1 MEITDNSIIP
11 VILSG
16 GSGTRLWP
24 LSRESY
30 PKQFLALDSRTKKT
44 LLQNTYER
52 LLGLEG
58 LEKPILICNEDHRF
72 IVAEQFRDLNTT
84 PQAIILEPVG
94 RNTAPA
100 IAVAALQAVSSGKD
114 PLLLVLAADHLIEN
128 VDEFKR
134 VIQSAKTYANQ
145 GRLVTFGIIPTC
157 AETGYGYIEAKES
170 PNQEDQ
176 ITGLEI
182 NKFIEKPSKDIAEKL
197 IKDSRYT
204 WNSGM
209 FLFKASS
216 IINELEKFSPEII
229 NYCKIA
235 IEKDS
240 VDLDFLRLEA
250 DSFKKC
256 PKVSLDIAV
265 MEKTKLGTVL
275 PLNVGW
281 SDIGS
286 WKSLWDISQKNNDG
300 NYINGRVIAEKSK
313 NCFLKS
319 EQRLIIGIGIEN
331 LIIVDTND
339 AILVANR
346 DQSQNIG
353 NIIKNLNSSDFPE
366 GKVHKKI
373 YRPWGNYTTIV
384 EGNGWLVKLIEVKPN
399 ASLSLQMH
407 HHRAEHWVVVNGTA
421 LIEKNGE
428 KQLLSENESTF
439 IPLVCKHRL
448 SNPGRM
454 KLELIEVQSGTYL
467 DEEDIIRF
475 EDSYGRIKNIV
486 NKKT

>member
-1 MEITDNSIIP
+1 MKITDNSIIP

-44 LLQNTYER
+44 LLQKTYER

-58 LEKPILICNEDHRF
+58 LENPILICNENHRF
-72 IVAEQFRDLNTT
+72 IVAEQFREINTD

-100 IAVAALQAVSSGKD
+100 IAVAALQAISLGKD
-114 PLLLVLAADHLIEN
+114 PLLLILAADHLIEN
-128 VDEFKR
+128 IIEFQR
-134 VIQSAKTYANQ
+134 VIQSAKAYAKQ
-145 GRLVTFGIIPTC
+145 GRLVTFGIVPTC
-157 AETGYGYIEAKES
+157 AETGYGYIEAKEL
-170 PNQEDQ
+170 NDDEDQ
-176 ITGLEI
+176 IDGIEI
-182 NKFIEKPSKDIAEKL
+182 NKFIEKPNQEIAEKL

-216 IINELEKFSPEII
+216 IISELEKFSPEII

-235 IEKDS
+235 IEKD
-240 VDLDFLRLEA
+240 VEDLDFLRLETE
-250 DSFKKC
+250 SFKKC
-256 PKVSLDIAV
+256 PKISLDIAV

-275 PLNVGW
+275 PLNAGW

-286 WKSLWDISQKNNDG
+286 WKSLWDISQKNKDG
-300 NYINGRVIAEKSK
+300 NYINGKIIAEKSR
-313 NCFLKS
+313 NCYLES
-319 EQRLIIGIGIEN
+319 EQRLIVGIGIEN
-331 LIIVDTND
+331 LIVVDTND

-353 NIIKNLNSSDFPE
+353 NIIKNLCSKDFPE
-366 GKVHKKI
+366 GKIHRKI

-384 EGNGWLVKLIEVKPN
+384 EGNRWLVKLIEVKPN

-407 HHRAEHWVVVNGTA
+407 HYRAEHWVVVNGTA

-439 IPLVCKHRL
+439 IPLGCKHRL
-448 SNPGRM
+448 SNPGRI
-454 KLELIEVQSGTYL
+454 KLELIEVQSGMYL

-475 EDSYGRIKNIV
+475 EDSYGRTKNLG
-486 NKKT
+486 

>member
-1 MEITDNSIIP
+1 MKITNNSISP

-30 PKQFLALDSRTKKT
+30 PKQFLALDSRTNKT
-44 LLQNTYER
+44 LLQKTYER

-58 LEKPILICNEDHRF
+58 LETPILICNEDHRF
-72 IVAEQFRDLNTT
+72 IVAEQFRAINTN

-100 IAVAALQAVSSGKD
+100 IAVAALQAISSGKD
-114 PLLLVLAADHLIEN
+114 PLLLILAADHLIEN
-128 VDEFKR
+128 IVEFQK

-145 GRLVTFGIIPTC
+145 GRLVTFGIVPTS
-157 AETGYGYIEAKES
+157 AETGYGYIEAKEL
-170 PNQEDQ
+170 PNKKDQ
-176 ITGLEI
+176 IVGIEI
-182 NKFIEKPSKDIAEKL
+182 NKFIEKPNKAIAEKL

-216 IINELEKFSPEII
+216 ILNELEKFCPEII
-229 NYCKIA
+229 KYSKIA
-235 IEKDS
+235 IEKD
-240 VDLDFLRLEA
+240 VQDLDFLRLEEE
-250 DSFKKC
+250 SFKKC
-256 PKVSLDIAV
+256 PKISLDIAV

-286 WKSLWDISQKNNDG
+286 WKSLWNVSQKNVDG

-313 NCFLKS
+313 DCYFQS
-319 EQRLIIGIGIEN
+319 DQRLLVGIGIEN

-339 AILVANR
+339 AILVSSR

-353 NIIKNLNSSDFPE
+353 NIIKNLTSKDFPE
-366 GKVHKKI
+366 VKTHRKI

-384 EGNGWLVKLIEVKPN
+384 EGKRWLVKLIEVKPN

-407 HHRAEHWVVVNGTA
+407 HHRAEHWVVVSGTA
-421 LIEKNGE
+421 LVEKNRK

-439 IPLVCKHRL
+439 IPLGCKHRL
-448 SNPGRM
+448 SNPGKM

-475 EDSYGRIKNIV
+475 EDSYGRIKGL
-486 NKKT
+486 

>member
-1 MEITDNSIIP
+1 MKITNNSISP

-30 PKQFLALDSRTKKT
+30 PKQFLALDSRTNKT
-44 LLQNTYER
+44 LLQKTYER
-52 LLGLEG
+52 LLGLEE
-58 LEKPILICNEDHRF
+58 LDSPILICNEDHRF
-72 IVAEQFRDLNTT
+72 IVAEQFRAINTD
-84 PQAIILEPVG
+84 PQAIILEPIG

-100 IAVAALQAVSSGKD
+100 IAVAALHAISSGKD
-114 PLLLVLAADHLIEN
+114 PLLLILAADHLIEN
-128 VDEFKR
+128 IVEFQR

-145 GRLVTFGIIPTC
+145 GRLVTFGIVPTS
-157 AETGYGYIEAKES
+157 AETGYGYIESKEF
-170 PNQEDQ
+170 PNKKDQ
-176 ITGLEI
+176 IVGLEI
-182 NKFIEKPSKDIAEKL
+182 NKFIEKPKKAIAEKL

-209 FLFKASS
+209 FLFRASS
-216 IINELEKFSPEII
+216 ILKELKKFCPEII
-229 NYCKIA
+229 KYSKIA
-235 IEKDS
+235 IEKDLE
-240 VDLDFLRLEA
+240 DLDFLRLEE

-256 PKVSLDIAV
+256 PKISLDIAV

-286 WKSLWDISQKNNDG
+286 WKSLWDISQKNING
-300 NYINGRVIAEKSK
+300 NYINGRVIAEKS
-313 NCFLKS
+313 NDCYFHS
-319 EQRLIIGIGIEN
+319 DQRLLVGIGVEN

-339 AILVANR
+339 ATLVSSR

-353 NIIKNLNSSDFPE
+353 KIIKSLNSKDFPE
-366 GKVHKKI
+366 VKTHRKI

-384 EGNGWLVKLIEVKPN
+384 EGKRWLVKLIEVKPN

-407 HHRAEHWVVVNGTA
+407 HHRAEHWVVVSGTA
-421 LIEKNGE
+421 LIEKNGK

-439 IPLVCKHRL
+439 IPLGCKHRL
-448 SNPGRM
+448 SNPGKM

-475 EDSYGRIKNIV
+475 EDSYGRIKGEY
-486 NKKT
+486 

>member
-1 MEITDNSIIP
+1 MKITDNSIIP

-30 PKQFLALDSRTKKT
+30 PKQFLALDSRTNKT
-44 LLQNTYER
+44 LLQRTYER

-58 LEKPILICNEDHRF
+58 LENPILICNEDHRF
-72 IVAEQFRDLNTT
+72 IVAEQFREINID

-100 IAVAALQAVSSGKD
+100 IAVAALKAISLNKD
-114 PLLLVLAADHLIEN
+114 PLLLILAADHLIEN
-128 VDEFKR
+128 IVEFQN
-134 VIQSAKTYANQ
+134 VIQSAKTFANK
-145 GRLVTFGIIPTC
+145 GRIVTFGIVPTC
-157 AETGYGYIEAKES
+157 AETGYGYIETKELS
-170 PNQEDQ
+170 SKEDQ

-182 NKFIEKPSKDIAEKL
+182 NKFIEKPNKEIAKKL

-216 IINELEKFSPEII
+216 IISELKKFYPEII

-235 IEKDS
+235 IEKD
-240 VDLDFLRLEA
+240 VEDLDFLRLQEE
-250 DSFKKC
+250 SFKKC
-256 PKVSLDIAV
+256 PKISLDIAV
-265 MEKTKLGTVL
+265 MEKTNLGTVL

-286 WKSLWDISQKNNDG
+286 WKSLWDISEKNNDG

-313 NCFLKS
+313 NCYLKS
-319 EQRLIIGIGIEN
+319 EQRLVVGIGIEN
-331 LIIVDTND
+331 LIVVDTND
-339 AILVANR
+339 AILIANK
-346 DQSQNIG
+346 DQSENIG
-353 NIIKNLNSSDFPE
+353 NIVKSLSSKDFPE
-366 GKVHKKI
+366 GKMHRKI

-384 EGNGWLVKLIEVKPN
+384 EGKRWLVKLIEVKPN

-428 KQLLSENESTF
+428 KELLGENESTF
-439 IPLVCKHRL
+439 IPLGCRHRL
-448 SNPGRM
+448 SNPGKM

-467 DEEDIIRF
+467 DEDDIIRF
-475 EDSYGRIKNIV
+475 EDSYGRIKNLS
-486 NKKT
+486 

>member
-1 MEITDNSIIP
+1 MKITDNSVIP

-44 LLQNTYER
+44 LLQKTYER

-58 LEKPILICNEDHRF
+58 LGNPILICNEDHRF
-72 IVAEQFRDLNTT
+72 IVAEQFREINTD

-100 IAVAALQAVSSGKD
+100 IAVAALHAISLGKD
-114 PLLLVLAADHLIEN
+114 PLLLILAADHLIEN
-128 VDEFKR
+128 IIEFQR
-134 VIQSAKTYANQ
+134 VIQSAKVYAKQ
-145 GRLVTFGIIPTC
+145 GRLVTFGIVPTC
-157 AETGYGYIEAKES
+157 AETGYGYIEAKELVDG
-170 PNQEDQ
+170 DQ
-176 ITGLEI
+176 IDGIEI
-182 NKFIEKPSKDIAEKL
+182 NKFIEKPNQEIAEKL

-209 FLFKASS
+209 FLFKSSS
-216 IINELEKFSPEII
+216 IISELEKFSPEII
-229 NYCKIA
+229 NYCKVA
-235 IEKDS
+235 IEKD
-240 VDLDFLRLEA
+240 VEDLDFLRLEP

-256 PKVSLDIAV
+256 PKISLDIAV

-275 PLNVGW
+275 PLNAGW

-286 WKSLWDISQKNNDG
+286 WKSLWDISQKNKDG
-300 NYINGRVIAEKSK
+300 NYINGKIIAEKSK
-313 NCFLKS
+313 NCYLES
-319 EQRLIIGIGIEN
+319 EQRLIVGIGIEN
-331 LIIVDTND
+331 LIVIDTND

-353 NIIKNLNSSDFPE
+353 NIIKNLCSKDFPE
-366 GKVHKKI
+366 GKIHKKI

-384 EGNGWLVKLIEVKPN
+384 EGNRWLVKLIEVKPN

-407 HHRAEHWVVVNGTA
+407 HFRAEHWVVVNGTA

-428 KQLLSENESTF
+428 KQLLNENESTF
-439 IPLVCKHRL
+439 IPLGCKHRL
-448 SNPGRM
+448 SNPGRI
-454 KLELIEVQSGTYL
+454 KLELIEVQSGEYL

-475 EDSYGRIKNIV
+475 EDSYGRTENLS
-486 NKKT
+486 

>member
-44 LLQNTYER
+44 LLQKTYER
-52 LLGLEG
+52 LIGLEG
-58 LEKPILICNEDHRF
+58 LANPILICNENHRF
-72 IVAEQFRDLNTT
+72 IVAEQFREINTD

-100 IAVAALQAVSSGKD
+100 IAVAALKALSLGED
-114 PLLLVLAADHLIEN
+114 PLLLILAADHLIEN
-128 VDEFKR
+128 ILEFQK
-134 VIQSAKTYANQ
+134 VIQSAKAYAKK
-145 GRLVTFGIIPTC
+145 GRLVAFGIVPTC
-157 AETGYGYIEAKES
+157 AETGYGYIEAKEL
-170 PNQEDQ
+170 PIREDQ

-182 NKFIEKPSKDIAEKL
+182 NKFIEKPNKNIAEKL

-216 IINELEKFSPEII
+216 IISELEKFHPEII

-235 IEKDS
+235 IEKD
-240 VDLDFLRLEA
+240 VEDLDFLRLESE
-250 DSFKKC
+250 SFKKC
-256 PKVSLDIAV
+256 PKISLDIAV

-281 SDIGS
+281 NDIGS

-313 NCFLKS
+313 NCYLKT
-319 EQRLIIGIGIEN
+319 EQRLIVGIGIEN
-331 LIIVDTND
+331 LIVVDTND
-339 AILVANR
+339 AILVANK
-346 DQSQNIG
+346 DQSENIG
-353 NIIKNLNSSDFPE
+353 NIIKSLSSSAFPE
-366 GKVHKKI
+366 SKLHRKS

-384 EGNGWLVKLIEVKPN
+384 EGKRWLVKLIEVNPN

-439 IPLVCKHRL
+439 IPLGCKHRL
-448 SNPGRM
+448 SNPGKM

-475 EDSYGRIKNIV
+475 EDFYGRIKNLS
-486 NKKT
+486 

>member
-44 LLQNTYER
+44 LLQRTYER

-58 LEKPILICNEDHRF
+58 LENPILICNEDHRF
-72 IVAEQFRDLNTT
+72 IVAEQFREINID
-84 PQAIILEPVG
+84 PQAIVLEPVG

-100 IAVAALQAVSSGKD
+100 IAVAALQSISLGKD
-114 PLLLVLAADHLIEN
+114 PLLLILAADHLIEDI
-128 VDEFKR
+128 VEFQR

-145 GRLVTFGIIPTC
+145 GRLVTFGIVPTC
-157 AETGYGYIEAKES
+157 AETGYGYIESKKLPSEKE
-170 PNQEDQ
+170 QRA
-176 ITGLEI
+176 GLEI
-182 NKFIEKPSKDIAEKL
+182 NKFIEKPNKDIAEKL

-216 IINELEKFSPEII
+216 IISELEKFSPEII

-235 IEKDS
+235 IEKDIE
-240 VDLDFLRLEA
+240 DLDFLRLEEE
-250 DSFKKC
+250 SFKKC
-256 PKVSLDIAV
+256 PKISLDIAV

-281 SDIGS
+281 SDVGS
-286 WKSLWDISQKNNDG
+286 WKSLWDISKKNNDG
-300 NYINGRVIAEKSK
+300 NYTNGRIITEKTK
-313 NCFLKS
+313 NCYLKS
-319 EQRLIIGIGIEN
+319 EQRLIVGIGIED
-331 LIIVDTND
+331 LIVVDTHD

-353 NIIKNLNSSDFPE
+353 SIIKSLCLKEFPE
-366 GKVHKKI
+366 GKIHRKI
-373 YRPWGNYTTIV
+373 YRPWGNYTTVV
-384 EGNGWLVKLIEVKPN
+384 EGNNWLVKLIEVKPN

-428 KQLLSENESTF
+428 KQILSENESTF
-439 IPLVCKHRL
+439 IPLGCKHRL
-448 SNPGRM
+448 SNAGRN

-475 EDSYGRIKNIV
+475 EDSYGRIKNV
-486 NKKT
+486 DPEKL

>member
-1 MEITDNSIIP
+1 MKITDNSIIP

-44 LLQNTYER
+44 LLQKTYER

-58 LEKPILICNEDHRF
+58 LENPILICNENHRF
-72 IVAEQFRDLNTT
+72 IVAEQFREINTD

-100 IAVAALQAVSSGKD
+100 IAVAALQAISLGKD
-114 PLLLVLAADHLIEN
+114 PLLLILAADHLIEN
-128 VDEFKR
+128 IIEFQR
-134 VIQSAKTYANQ
+134 VIQSAKAYAKQ
-145 GRLVTFGIIPTC
+145 GRLVTFGIVPTC
-157 AETGYGYIEAKES
+157 AETGYGYIEAKEL
-170 PNQEDQ
+170 NDDEDQ
-176 ITGLEI
+176 IDGIEI
-182 NKFIEKPSKDIAEKL
+182 NKFIEKPNQEIAEKL

-216 IINELEKFSPEII
+216 IISELEKFSPEII

-235 IEKDS
+235 IEKD
-240 VDLDFLRLEA
+240 VEDLDFLRLETE
-250 DSFKKC
+250 SFKKC
-256 PKVSLDIAV
+256 PKISLDIAV

-275 PLNVGW
+275 PLNAGW

-286 WKSLWDISQKNNDG
+286 WKSLWDISQKNKDG
-300 NYINGRVIAEKSK
+300 NYINGKIIAEKSR
-313 NCFLKS
+313 NCYLES
-319 EQRLIIGIGIEN
+319 EQRLIVGIGIEN
-331 LIIVDTND
+331 LIVVDTND

-346 DQSQNIG
+346 DESQNIG
-353 NIIKNLNSSDFPE
+353 NIIKNLCSKDFPE
-366 GKVHKKI
+366 GKIHRKI

-384 EGNGWLVKLIEVKPN
+384 EGNRWLVKLIEVKPN

-407 HHRAEHWVVVNGTA
+407 HYRAEHWVVVNGTA

-439 IPLVCKHRL
+439 IPLGCKHRL
-448 SNPGRM
+448 SNPGRI
-454 KLELIEVQSGTYL
+454 KLELIEVQSGVYL

-475 EDSYGRIKNIV
+475 EDSYGRTKNLS
-486 NKKT
+486 

>member
-1 MEITDNSIIP
+1 MKITDNSIIP

-44 LLQNTYER
+44 LLQKTYER

-58 LEKPILICNEDHRF
+58 LENPILICNENHRF
-72 IVAEQFRDLNTT
+72 IVAEQFREINTD

-100 IAVAALQAVSSGKD
+100 IAVAALQAISLGKD
-114 PLLLVLAADHLIEN
+114 PLLLILAADHLIEN
-128 VDEFKR
+128 IIEFQR
-134 VIQSAKTYANQ
+134 VIQSAKAYAKQ
-145 GRLVTFGIIPTC
+145 GRLVTFGIVPTC
-157 AETGYGYIEAKES
+157 AETGYGYIEAKEL
-170 PNQEDQ
+170 NDNEDQ
-176 ITGLEI
+176 IDGIEI
-182 NKFIEKPSKDIAEKL
+182 NKFIEKPNQEIAEKL

-216 IINELEKFSPEII
+216 IISELEKFSPEII

-235 IEKDS
+235 IEKD
-240 VDLDFLRLEA
+240 VEDLDFLRLETE
-250 DSFKKC
+250 SFKKC
-256 PKVSLDIAV
+256 PKISLDIAV

-275 PLNVGW
+275 PLNAGW

-286 WKSLWDISQKNNDG
+286 WKSLWDISQKNKDG
-300 NYINGRVIAEKSK
+300 NYINGKIIAEKSR
-313 NCFLKS
+313 NCYLES
-319 EQRLIIGIGIEN
+319 EQRLIVGIGIEN
-331 LIIVDTND
+331 LIVVDTND

-346 DQSQNIG
+346 DESQNIG
-353 NIIKNLNSSDFPE
+353 NIIKNLCSKDFPE
-366 GKVHKKI
+366 GKIHRKI

-384 EGNGWLVKLIEVKPN
+384 EGNRWLVKLIEVKPN

-407 HHRAEHWVVVNGTA
+407 NYRAEHWVVVNGTA

-439 IPLVCKHRL
+439 IPLGCKHRL
-448 SNPGRM
+448 SNPGRI
-454 KLELIEVQSGTYL
+454 KLELIEVQSGVYL

-475 EDSYGRIKNIV
+475 EDSYGRTKNLS
-486 NKKT
+486 

>member
-1 MEITDNSIIP
+1 MNITDNSIIP

-44 LLQNTYER
+44 LLQKTYER

-58 LEKPILICNEDHRF
+58 LENPILICNEDHRF
-72 IVAEQFRDLNTT
+72 IVAEQFREINTD

-100 IAVAALQAVSSGKD
+100 IAVAALQAISLGKD
-114 PLLLVLAADHLIEN
+114 PLLLILAADHLIEN
-128 VDEFKR
+128 IIEFQR
-134 VIQSAKTYANQ
+134 VIQSAKAYAKQ
-145 GRLVTFGIIPTC
+145 GRLVTFGIVPTC
-157 AETGYGYIEAKES
+157 AETGYGYIEAKVS
-170 PNQEDQ
+170 NDDEDQ
-176 ITGLEI
+176 IDGIEI
-182 NKFIEKPSKDIAEKL
+182 NKFIEKPNKEIAEKL

-216 IINELEKFSPEII
+216 IISELEKFSPEII

-235 IEKDS
+235 IEKD
-240 VDLDFLRLEA
+240 VEDLDFLRLETE
-250 DSFKKC
+250 SFKKC
-256 PKVSLDIAV
+256 PKISLDIAV

-286 WKSLWDISQKNNDG
+286 WKSLWDISQKNKDG
-300 NYINGRVIAEKSK
+300 NYINGRIIAEKSR
-313 NCFLKS
+313 NCYLES
-319 EQRLIIGIGIEN
+319 EQRLIVGIGIEN
-331 LIIVDTND
+331 LIVVDTND

-353 NIIKNLNSSDFPE
+353 NIIKSLCSKDFPE
-366 GKVHKKI
+366 GKIHRKI

-384 EGNGWLVKLIEVKPN
+384 EGNRWLVKLIEVKPN

-421 LIEKNGE
+421 LIEKDGE

-439 IPLVCKHRL
+439 IPLGCKHRL

-454 KLELIEVQSGTYL
+454 QLELIEVQSGAYL

-475 EDSYGRIKNIV
+475 EDSYGRIN
-486 NKKT
+486 NLS

>member
-1 MEITDNSIIP
+1 MTDNSIIP

-44 LLQNTYER
+44 LLQKTYER
-52 LLGLEG
+52 LLGLKG
-58 LEKPILICNEDHRF
+58 LENPILICNEDHRF
-72 IVAEQFRDLNTT
+72 IVAEQFREINTD
-84 PQAIILEPVG
+84 PQAIILEPIG

-100 IAVAALQAVSSGKD
+100 IAVAALQAISSGKD
-114 PLLLVLAADHLIEN
+114 PLLLILAADHLIEN
-128 VDEFKR
+128 IVEFKR
-134 VIQSAKTYANQ
+134 VIQSAKTYANK

-157 AETGYGYIEAKES
+157 AETGYGYIEAKTSSNE
-170 PNQEDQ
+170 EDQ
-176 ITGLEI
+176 VSGLEI
-182 NKFIEKPSKDIAEKL
+182 NKFIEKPHRNLAEQL

-216 IINELEKFSPEII
+216 IIHELEKFSPEII
-229 NYCKIA
+229 RYCKIA
-235 IEKDS
+235 LDKDV
-240 VDLDFLRLEA
+240 VDLDFLRLEPE
-250 DSFKKC
+250 SFKKC
-256 PKVSLDIAV
+256 PKISLDIAV

-275 PLNVGW
+275 PLNAGW

-313 NCFLKS
+313 NCYLKS
-319 EQRLIIGIGIEN
+319 EQRLIVGIGIEN
-331 LIIVDTND
+331 LIVVDTND

-346 DQSQNIG
+346 EQSQNIG
-353 NIIKNLNSSDFPE
+353 NIVKNLSSSEFPE
-366 GKVHKKI
+366 GKMHKKI

-384 EGNGWLVKLIEVKPN
+384 EGNRWLVKLIEVKPN

-439 IPLVCKHRL
+439 IPLGCKHRL

-475 EDSYGRIKNIV
+475 EDSYGRIKN
-486 NKKT
+486 

>member
-1 MEITDNSIIP
+1 MTFNSIIP

-44 LLQNTYER
+44 LLQKTYER
-52 LLGLEG
+52 LIGLEG
-58 LEKPILICNEDHRF
+58 LESPILICNEDHRF
-72 IVAEQFRDLNTT
+72 IVAEQFRELKTD
-84 PQAIILEPVG
+84 PQAIILEPIG

-100 IAVAALQAVSSGKD
+100 IAVAALQAISSGKD

-128 VDEFKR
+128 IVEFKR
-134 VIQSAKTYANQ
+134 VIQSAKIYANE

-170 PNQEDQ
+170 HQQEEK

-182 NKFIEKPSKDIAEKL
+182 KKFIEKPNKDKAEQL
-197 IKDSRYT
+197 IKDTRYT

-216 IINELEKFSPEII
+216 IINELEKFAPDII

-235 IEKDS
+235 IEKNII
-240 VDLDFLRLEA
+240 DLDFLRLEEE
-250 DSFKKC
+250 SFKKC
-256 PKVSLDIAV
+256 PKVSIDIAV

-286 WKSLWDISQKNNDG
+286 WKSLWDISKKNNDG
-300 NYINGRVIAEKSK
+300 NYINGRIITEKSK
-313 NCFLKS
+313 NCYLKS
-319 EQRLIIGIGIEN
+319 EQRLIVGIGIEN
-331 LIIVDTND
+331 LIVVETND

-346 DQSQNIG
+346 EHSQNIG
-353 NIIKNLNSSDFPE
+353 NIIKTLNSSEFPE
-366 GKVHKKI
+366 GKMHKKI
-373 YRPWGNYTTIV
+373 YRPWGNYTTIA
-384 EGNGWLVKLIEVKPN
+384 EGTRWQVKLIEVKPN

-407 HHRAEHWVVVNGTA
+407 HHRAEHWIVVNGTA
-421 LIEKNGE
+421 LIEKDGK

-439 IPLVCKHRL
+439 IPLGCKHRL
-448 SNPGRM
+448 SNQGLV

-467 DEEDIIRF
+467 DEDDIVRF
-475 EDSYGRIKNIV
+475 EDSYGRINKN
-486 NKKT
+486 K

>member
-1 MEITDNSIIP
+1 MKITDNSIIP

-44 LLQNTYER
+44 LLQKTYER

-58 LEKPILICNEDHRF
+58 LENPILICNENHRF
-72 IVAEQFRDLNTT
+72 IVAEQFREINTD

-100 IAVAALQAVSSGKD
+100 IAVAALQAISLGKD
-114 PLLLVLAADHLIEN
+114 PLLLILAADHLIEN
-128 VDEFKR
+128 IIEFQR
-134 VIQSAKTYANQ
+134 VIQSAKVYAKQ
-145 GRLVTFGIIPTC
+145 GRLVTFGIVPTC
-157 AETGYGYIEAKES
+157 AETGYGYIEAKEL
-170 PNQEDQ
+170 NDDEDQ
-176 ITGLEI
+176 IDGIEI
-182 NKFIEKPSKDIAEKL
+182 NKFIEKPNQEIAEKL

-216 IINELEKFSPEII
+216 IISELEKFSPEII

-235 IEKDS
+235 IEKD
-240 VDLDFLRLEA
+240 VEDLDFLRLETE
-250 DSFKKC
+250 SFKKC
-256 PKVSLDIAV
+256 PKISLDIAV

-275 PLNVGW
+275 PLNAGW

-286 WKSLWDISQKNNDG
+286 WKSLWDISQKNKDG
-300 NYINGRVIAEKSK
+300 NYINGKIIAEKSR
-313 NCFLKS
+313 NCYLES
-319 EQRLIIGIGIEN
+319 EQRLIVGIGIEN
-331 LIIVDTND
+331 LIVVDTND

-353 NIIKNLNSSDFPE
+353 NIIKNLCSKDFPE
-366 GKVHKKI
+366 GKIHRKI

-384 EGNGWLVKLIEVKPN
+384 EGNRWLVKLIEVKPN

-407 HHRAEHWVVVNGTA
+407 HYRAEHWVVVNGTA

-439 IPLVCKHRL
+439 IPLGCKHRL
-448 SNPGRM
+448 RNPGRIT
-454 KLELIEVQSGTYL
+454 LELIEVQSGVYL

-475 EDSYGRIKNIV
+475 EDSYGRTKNHS
-486 NKKT
+486 

>member
-1 MEITDNSIIP
+1 MKITDHSIIP

-44 LLQNTYER
+44 LLQKTYER

-58 LEKPILICNEDHRF
+58 LENPILICNENHRF
-72 IVAEQFRDLNTT
+72 IVAEQFREINTD

-100 IAVAALQAVSSGKD
+100 IAVAALKAISLEKD
-114 PLLLVLAADHLIEN
+114 PLLLILAADHLIEN
-128 VDEFKR
+128 IIEFQR
-134 VIQSAKTYANQ
+134 VIQSAKAYAKQ
-145 GRLVTFGIIPTC
+145 GRLVTFGIVPTS
-157 AETGYGYIEAKES
+157 AETGYGYIEAKEL
-170 PNQEDQ
+170 NDDEDQ
-176 ITGLEI
+176 IDGIEI
-182 NKFIEKPSKDIAEKL
+182 NKFIEKPNQEIAEKL

-216 IINELEKFSPEII
+216 IISELEKFSPEII

-235 IEKDS
+235 IEKD
-240 VDLDFLRLEA
+240 VEDLDFLRLETE
-250 DSFKKC
+250 SFKKC
-256 PKVSLDIAV
+256 PKISLDIAV

-275 PLNVGW
+275 PLNAGW

-286 WKSLWDISQKNNDG
+286 WKSLWDISQKDKDG
-300 NYINGRVIAEKSK
+300 NYINGKIIAEKSR
-313 NCFLKS
+313 NCYLES
-319 EQRLIIGIGIEN
+319 EQRLIVGIGIEN
-331 LIIVDTND
+331 LIVVDTND

-346 DQSQNIG
+346 DESQNIG
-353 NIIKNLNSSDFPE
+353 NIIKNLCSKDFPE
-366 GKVHKKI
+366 GKIHKKI

-384 EGNGWLVKLIEVKPN
+384 EGNRWLVKLIEVKPN

-407 HHRAEHWVVVNGTA
+407 HYRAEHWVVVNGTA

-439 IPLVCKHRL
+439 IPLGCKHRL
-448 SNPGRM
+448 SNPGRI
-454 KLELIEVQSGTYL
+454 KLELIEVQSGVYL

-475 EDSYGRIKNIV
+475 EDSYGRTKNLS
-486 NKKT
+486 

>member
-1 MEITDNSIIP
+1 MEITDKAIIP

-72 IVAEQFRDLNTT
+72 IVAEQFRALNTT

-100 IAVAALQAVSSGKD
+100 IAVAALQAISLGKD
-114 PLLLVLAADHLIEN
+114 PLLLILAADHLIEN
-128 VDEFKR
+128 IDEFKR
-134 VIQSAKTYANQ
+134 VIQSAKKYANQ
-145 GRLVTFGIIPTC
+145 GRIVTFGIIPTC

-170 PNQEDQ
+170 PNQEDR

-182 NKFIEKPSKDIAEKL
+182 NKFIEKPTKDIAEKL
-197 IKDSRYT
+197 IKDPRYT

-250 DSFKKC
+250 ESFEKC
-256 PKVSLDIAV
+256 PKISLDIAV

-286 WKSLWDISQKNNDG
+286 WKSLWNISQKNNYG
-300 NYINGRVIAEKSK
+300 NYINGRVITEKSK
-313 NCFLKS
+313 NCYLRS
-319 EQRLIIGIGIEN
+319 EQRLIIGIGLDN

-339 AILVANR
+339 AILVANK

-353 NIIKNLNSSDFPE
+353 NIVKGLSSEDFPE
-366 GKVHKKI
+366 SKLHKKI
-373 YRPWGNYTTIV
+373 YRPWGNYTTVV
-384 EGNGWLVKLIEVKPN
+384 EGDRWLVKLIEVKPN

-407 HHRAEHWVVVNGTA
+407 HHRAEHWIVVNGTA

-439 IPLVCKHRL
+439 IPLGCKHRL

-454 KLELIEVQSGTYL
+454 KLELIEVQSGAYL

-475 EDSYGRIKNIV
+475 EDSYGRIKNLS
-486 NKKT
+486 

>member
-1 MEITDNSIIP
+1 MKITDNSIIP

-44 LLQNTYER
+44 LLQKTYER

-58 LEKPILICNEDHRF
+58 LENPILICNENHRF
-72 IVAEQFRDLNTT
+72 IVAEQFREINTD

-100 IAVAALQAVSSGKD
+100 IAVAALQAISLGKD
-114 PLLLVLAADHLIEN
+114 PLLLILAADHLIEN
-128 VDEFKR
+128 IIEFQR
-134 VIQSAKTYANQ
+134 VIQSAKVYAKQ
-145 GRLVTFGIIPTC
+145 GRLVTFGIVPTC
-157 AETGYGYIEAKES
+157 AETGYGYIEAKEL
-170 PNQEDQ
+170 NDDEDQ
-176 ITGLEI
+176 IDGIEI
-182 NKFIEKPSKDIAEKL
+182 NKFIEKPNQEIAEKL

-216 IINELEKFSPEII
+216 IISELEKFSPEII

-235 IEKDS
+235 IEKD
-240 VDLDFLRLEA
+240 VEDLDFLRLETE
-250 DSFKKC
+250 SFKKC
-256 PKVSLDIAV
+256 PKISLDIAV

-275 PLNVGW
+275 PLNAGW

-286 WKSLWDISQKNNDG
+286 WKSLWDISQKNKDG
-300 NYINGRVIAEKSK
+300 NYINGKIIAEKSR
-313 NCFLKS
+313 NCYLES
-319 EQRLIIGIGIEN
+319 EQRLIVGIGIEN
-331 LIIVDTND
+331 LIVVDTND

-353 NIIKNLNSSDFPE
+353 NIIKNLCSKDFPE
-366 GKVHKKI
+366 GKIHRKI

-384 EGNGWLVKLIEVKPN
+384 EGNRWLVKLIEVKPN

-407 HHRAEHWVVVNGTA
+407 HYRAEHWVVVNGTA

-439 IPLVCKHRL
+439 IPLGCKHRL
-448 SNPGRM
+448 SNPGRI
-454 KLELIEVQSGTYL
+454 KLELIEVQSGEYL

-475 EDSYGRIKNIV
+475 EDSYGRTKNV
-486 NKKT
+486 S

>member
-1 MEITDNSIIP
+1 MTFNSIIP

-44 LLQNTYER
+44 LLQKTYER
-52 LLGLEG
+52 LIGLEG
-58 LEKPILICNEDHRF
+58 LESPILICNEDHRF
-72 IVAEQFRDLNTT
+72 IVAEQFRELKTD
-84 PQAIILEPVG
+84 PQAIILEPIG

-100 IAVAALQAVSSGKD
+100 IAVAALQAISSGKD

-128 VDEFKR
+128 IVEFKR
-134 VIQSAKTYANQ
+134 VIQSAKIYANE

-170 PNQEDQ
+170 HQQEEK

-182 NKFIEKPSKDIAEKL
+182 KKFIEKPNKDKAEQL
-197 IKDSRYT
+197 IKDTRYT

-216 IINELEKFSPEII
+216 IINELEKFAPDII

-235 IEKDS
+235 IEKNII
-240 VDLDFLRLEA
+240 DLDFLRLEEE
-250 DSFKKC
+250 SFKKC
-256 PKVSLDIAV
+256 PKVSIDIAV

-286 WKSLWDISQKNNDG
+286 WKSLWDISKKNNDG
-300 NYINGRVIAEKSK
+300 NYINGRIITEKSK
-313 NCFLKS
+313 NCYLKS
-319 EQRLIIGIGIEN
+319 EQRLIVGIGIEN
-331 LIIVDTND
+331 LIVVETND

-346 DQSQNIG
+346 EHSQNIG
-353 NIIKNLNSSDFPE
+353 NIIKSLNSSEFPE
-366 GKVHKKI
+366 GKMHKKI
-373 YRPWGNYTTIV
+373 YRPWGNYTTIA
-384 EGNGWLVKLIEVKPN
+384 EGTRWQVKLIEVKPN

-407 HHRAEHWVVVNGTA
+407 HHRAEHWIVVNGTA
-421 LIEKNGE
+421 LIEKDGK

-439 IPLVCKHRL
+439 IPLGCKHRL
-448 SNPGRM
+448 SNQGLV

-467 DEEDIIRF
+467 DEDDIVRF
-475 EDSYGRIKNIV
+475 EDSYGRINKN
-486 NKKT
+486 K